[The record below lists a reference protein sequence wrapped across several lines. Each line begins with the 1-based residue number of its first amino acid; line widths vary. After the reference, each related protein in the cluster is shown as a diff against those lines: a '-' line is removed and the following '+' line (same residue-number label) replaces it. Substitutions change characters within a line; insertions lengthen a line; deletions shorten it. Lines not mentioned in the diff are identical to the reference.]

1 MAITSYSTLKTA
13 ISDWSHRA
21 DLSSY
26 LDDFI
31 DFTEARLN
39 RELRVSQME
48 VRATTTPTDAYIALP
63 TDLLSI
69 RNIQLNTNPVQTLD
83 YVTPAEMDRLA
94 SGQTEAGKYTIIGD
108 EIQLD
113 ASTSYTVEIAYYAKI
128 AALSDTNTSN
138 WLLETHPDVY
148 LYGCLAEV
156 FKFAMDEAEA
166 TKYTALFMNG
176 VQEIRNLDR
185 KRKYSQNV
193 FVRVA

>member
-13 ISDWSHRA
+13 ISAWSHRA
-21 DLSSY
+21 DLASY

-48 VRATTTPTDAYIALP
+48 ESATITPVSNLVTMPTNWLSVRNVKIDG
-63 TDLLSI
+63 
-69 RNIQLNTNPVQTLD
+69 NPVTTLQ
-83 YVTPAEMDRLA
+83 YITPAEMDRLD
-94 SGQTEAGKYTIIGD
+94 TNNAGNYTIVGD
-108 EIQLD
+108 QIKLD
-113 ASTSYTVEIAYYAKI
+113 GTPGDVVVEYYLKI
-128 AALSDTNTSN
+128 PALSDSNTSN
-138 WLLETHPDVY
+138 WLLETQPDVY

-176 VQEIRNLDR
+176 VQEVRNLDR
-185 KRKYSQNV
+185 KRKYAQNLR
-193 FVRVA
+193 VRVA

>member
-48 VRATTTPTDAYIALP
+48 ESSTITPVSNLVTMPTDWLSVRNVKIDGSPVTTLQYI
-63 TDLLSI
+63 
-69 RNIQLNTNPVQTLD
+69 
-83 YVTPAEMDRLA
+83 TPAEMDRLDTSA
-94 SGQTEAGKYTIIGD
+94 AGNYTIVGD
-108 EIQLD
+108 QIKLD
-113 ASTSYTVEIAYYAKI
+113 DTAGDVIVEYYLKI
-128 AALSDTNTSN
+128 PALSDTNTSN
-138 WLLETHPDVY
+138 WLLASNPDVY

-185 KRKYSQNV
+185 KRKYAQSLR
-193 FVRVA
+193 VRVA

>member
-1 MAITSYSTLKTA
+1 MAITSYSTLKSSIA
-13 ISDWSHRA
+13 SWSHRA
-21 DLSSY
+21 DLTDY

-48 VRATTTPTDAYIALP
+48 TSATITPSSDVLTMP
-63 TDLLSI
+63 TGWLAV
-69 RNIQLNTNPVQTLD
+69 RNIKLDTNPVQTLD

-94 SGQTEAGKYTIIGD
+94 NGQTEAGKYTIIGD
-108 EIQLD
+108 QIKLD
-113 ASTSYTVEIAYYAKI
+113 AATSYTVTIEYYAKI
-128 AALSDTNTSN
+128 PALSDSNTSN
-138 WLLETHPDVY
+138 WVLEAHPDVY

-166 TKYTALFMNG
+166 TKYTVLFLNG
-176 VQEIRNLDR
+176 IAEIRALDR

>member
-13 ISDWSHRA
+13 ISAWSHRA
-21 DLSSY
+21 DLASY

-48 VRATTTPTDAYIALP
+48 ESSTITPVSNLVTMPTDWLSVRNVKIDGSPVTTLQYI
-63 TDLLSI
+63 
-69 RNIQLNTNPVQTLD
+69 
-83 YVTPAEMDRLA
+83 TPAEMDRLDTSA
-94 SGQTEAGKYTIIGD
+94 AGNYTIVGD
-108 EIQLD
+108 QIKLD
-113 ASTSYTVEIAYYAKI
+113 DTAGDVVVEYYLKI
-128 AALSDTNTSN
+128 PALSDTNTSN
-138 WLLETHPDVY
+138 WLLASNPDVY

-185 KRKYSQNV
+185 KRKYAQSLR
-193 FVRVA
+193 VRVA

>member
-13 ISDWSHRA
+13 IASWSHRA
-21 DLSSY
+21 DLDSY

-31 DFTEARLN
+31 DFTEARMN

-48 VRATTTPTDAYIALP
+48 TRATTTPSDAYIALP
-63 TDLLSI
+63 TDCLAI
-69 RNIQLNTNPVQTLD
+69 RNIQLNTNPVQTLE

-94 SGQTEAGKYTIIGD
+94 NGQTEAGNYTIIGD

-128 AALSDTNTSN
+128 PALSDTNTTN
-138 WLLETHPDVY
+138 WVLTTHPDVY

-156 FKFAMDEAEA
+156 FKFAQDEAEA
-166 TKYTALFMNG
+166 TKYTVMFLNCIA
-176 VQEIRNLDR
+176 EIRALDR
-185 KRKYSQNV
+185 KRKYSQTV